1 MNSIRYNII
10 SFIALAVISIVSI
23 CIPGNI
29 HALPL
34 DTYSSESV
42 LKDGRWV
49 KISVSETGMHLI
61 TNSNLQKWGFS
72 DPSKVHIYGYG
83 GQRLPDLLNSSYID
97 DLPITPSIKISQG
110 ILFYA
115 QGPVTWNRNSAPHT
129 HSINP
134 YSTVGYY
141 FISDKEIE
149 GKEIPSLGSGITS
162 NDCATSFTES
172 IYHEKDLFS
181 PGATGHLL
189 LGEDFKYNSSQ
200 NFNFTLT
207 DKVETAVSL
216 KYSFVTKTFNSSSSV
231 SVSANGEQISSNDFI
246 RETNNDTYSFGS
258 EGVFTKNFDING
270 DRLTVGLTY
279 KSSVT
284 IHLARL
290 NYISLNYTRA
300 IKLHDGKLIFNSSNP
315 SVALSGASDKTH
327 VWDVT
332 NPLSIFKLN
341 TTLEGNTLKWT
352 NDYTGIREYVAWNEN
367 SSFPEPAFAGN
378 ISNQNY
384 HAVET
389 PNMVIFTIS
398 DWQAQAERIAELHRN
413 SSDSLRVLVV
423 SQDKVFN
430 EFSSGVPD
438 VNAFRKM
445 LKMFWDR
452 GNSNSDSAKLKYA
465 LLLGRGIYDNRHL
478 TPTVAALGYPT
489 MPIWQ
494 TDGGLSDNDSFSSD
508 DILSYLDDNS
518 GANVAGYKLC
528 IAIGRMPVRSSN
540 EAKKVVDKLYGY
552 INNSIKDSWK
562 NQVLLIADDQDNGT
576 HMKQTE
582 SMYNNMIYSDT
593 GKQFFYNK
601 IYTDA
606 FVLENGEYPTA
617 RAQMLQKLDEGVMWW
632 SYIGHAN
639 TYSWSHEQ
647 ILTSNDISNLYL
659 RRLPIL
665 YAATCEFMRWDA
677 DALSGAEIMFQN
689 PDGGAI
695 SVISACRPVYI
706 SNNGILSSTLAN
718 NIFNRDNN
726 GNLFPVGEILRQT
739 KNQMLN
745 DKNKLRYALM
755 GDPAMRFTTPS
766 STISLE
772 QINGE
777 PVNNDNRPE
786 IHARQ
791 EVTLKGSIFN
801 PLGKKMTD
809 FNGILTATMYDAEK
823 STTSNGNG
831 EKGEP
836 VTFEEQGSKLYIGR
850 DSIINGEFEMKVF
863 MPSEIADNYRPAALN
878 MYAYNN
884 DGKEAIGCNRN
895 FYIWGYD
902 ENAEDDN
909 EPPVISSYFLNHESF
924 KSGDNVNESPMAI
937 ANISDNRGINISS
950 AGIGHQMVLT
960 LDGNKTY
967 TNVSQYYTP
976 GTSSEGVS
984 GSIAYPISNLSEGNH
999 SLRLRI
1005 WDTAGNVAEKTIEF
1019 FVTNGLAPKIYD
1031 IYSDANPA
1039 TTEANFYITHNRP
1052 DAKATITISVY
1063 NLMGKLE
1070 WTTTQ
1075 SGRNDMLQSFPVT
1088 WNLCDMAGRRVPRG
1102 IYIYKAEITTDGEHF
1117 ATESKKLAVA
1127 AQ

>member
-1 MNSIRYNII
+1 MN
-10 SFIALAVISIVSI
+10 
-23 CIPGNI
+23 
-29 HALPL
+29 ALPL

-42 LKDGRWV
+42 LKDGRWI

-61 TNSNLQKWGFS
+61 TNSNLQKWGFP

-83 GQRLPDLLNSSYID
+83 GKRLPDRLDNSYID
-97 DLPITPSIKISQG
+97 DLPIVASVKTTRG

-115 QGPVTWNRNSAPHT
+115 QGPVTWNRNTMPHT

-149 GKEIPSLGSGITS
+149 DKEIPSLGSGIIS
-162 NDCATSFTES
+162 NDCATTFTES

-181 PGATGHLL
+181 PGETGHLL
-189 LGEDFKYNSSQ
+189 LGEDFKYNTSQ

-207 DKVETAVSL
+207 DKVETKVSL
-216 KYSFVTKTFNSSSSV
+216 KYSFVTKTFNSSSYVTISV
-231 SVSANGEQISSNDFI
+231 NGENTSSINNI
-246 RETNNDTYSFGS
+246 KATNNDTYSFGS
-258 EGVFTKNFDING
+258 EGIFKTDFEISG
-270 DRLTVGLTY
+270 DRLTLGLTY

-300 IKLHDGKLIFNSSNP
+300 IKLNNGKLIFNSSNP
-315 SVALSGASDKTH
+315 SIALSGASNNTH

-332 NPLSIFKLN
+332 NPQSIFKLN
-341 TTLEGNTLKWT
+341 TTFEDNTLKWT
-352 NDYTGIREYVAWNEN
+352 NDYTGLREYVAWNEN
-367 SSFPEPAFAGN
+367 SSFPEPIFVEN
-378 ISNQNY
+378 VSNQNY
-384 HAVET
+384 HAEET
-389 PNMVIFTIS
+389 PDMVIFTIS
-398 DWQAQAERIAELHRN
+398 EWSSQAERIADLHRN
-413 SSDSLRVLVV
+413 SSDSLKVLVV
-423 SQDKVFN
+423 SQEKVFN

-452 GNSNSDSAKLKYA
+452 GNANPDSSKLKYA
-465 LLLGRGIYDNRHL
+465 LLFGRGIYDNRKL
-478 TPTVAALGYPT
+478 TSIGAAIGYPT

-508 DILSYLDDNS
+508 DIITYLEDNS
-518 GANVAGYKLC
+518 GASISGHQLC

-552 INNSIKDSWK
+552 VNNSIKDSWK
-562 NQVLLIADDQDNGT
+562 NQVLFIADDQDNGT
-576 HMKQTE
+576 HMRQTE
-582 SMYNNMIYSDT
+582 SMYNNMRNSDI

-606 FVLENGEYPTA
+606 YVLENGEYPAA

-632 SYIGHAN
+632 NYIGHAN

-647 ILTSNDISNLYL
+647 IFTSNDISNLYI
-659 RRLPIL
+659 RRLPVL
-665 YAATCEFMRWDA
+665 YAATCEFMKWDT

-695 SVISACRPVYI
+695 AIISACRPVFI

-718 NIFNRDNN
+718 NIFNRDSN
-726 GNLFPVGEILRQT
+726 GNLLPIGEILRQT
-739 KNQMLN
+739 KNRMLN
-745 DKNKLRYALM
+745 DENKLRYALM

-777 PVNNDNRPE
+777 PVDDNNPRE

-801 PLGKKMTD
+801 PLGEKMTD
-809 FNGILTATMYDAEK
+809 FNGILMATIYDAEK

-831 EKGEP
+831 EKGEQ
-836 VTFEEQGSKLYIGR
+836 VTFEEQGGKLYIGR
-850 DSIINGEFEMKVF
+850 DSIINGEFEMKVY

-878 MYAYNN
+878 MYAYND

-902 ENAEDDN
+902 ETVEDDN
-909 EPPVISSYFLNHESF
+909 EPPVISAYFMNHETF
-924 KSGDNVNESPMAI
+924 KSGDKINESPMVI
-937 ANISDNRGINISS
+937 ANISDNKGINISS

-976 GTSSEGVS
+976 GASSNGVS
-984 GSIAYPISNLSEGNH
+984 GSITYPISNLSEGNH

-1019 FVTNGLAPKIYD
+1019 FVQNGLAPKIYD

-1039 TTEANFYITHNRP
+1039 TTEANFYITNNRP

-1070 WTTTQ
+1070 WTATQ

-1088 WNLCDMAGRRVPRG
+1088 WDLCDMAGRRVPRG
-1102 IYIYKAEITTDGEHF
+1102 IYIYKAEITTDGKHF

>member
-1 MNSIRYNII
+1 MNSKRNNIN
-10 SFIALAVISIVSI
+10 SFIAFVVISIVCI

-34 DTYSSESV
+34 DTYSSESI

-49 KISVSETGMHLI
+49 KISVSETGIHLI
-61 TNSNLQKWGFS
+61 SNANLQKWGFS

-97 DLPITPSIKISQG
+97 DLPITPSVRTSQG

-115 QGPVTWNRNSAPHT
+115 QGPVKWNRKSTPHT

-134 YSTVGYY
+134 FSTVGYY
-141 FISDKEIE
+141 FLSDKEIE
-149 GKEIPSLGSGITS
+149 VGEIPSYGTNPTS
-162 NDCATSFTES
+162 TECATTFIEAV
-172 IYHEKDLFS
+172 YHEKDLYS

-207 DKVETAVSL
+207 DKVGTTISL

-231 SVSANGEQISSNDFI
+231 IVSANGEQISSNDFI
-246 RETNNDTYSFGS
+246 RATNNDTYSFGS
-258 EGVFTKNFDING
+258 EGVFSRKIDVSG
-270 DRLTVGLTY
+270 DKLTLGITH
-279 KSSVT
+279 KSPVT

-300 IKLHDGKLIFNSSNP
+300 IKLYNGKLIFNSSNP
-315 SVALSGASDKTH
+315 HVALSGASANTH

-332 NPLSIFKLN
+332 NPMSIFKLN
-341 TTLEGNTLKWT
+341 TTLEGTTLKWT
-352 NDYTGIREYVAWNEN
+352 NEYSGLREYVAWDEN
-367 SSFPEPAFAGN
+367 SSFPEPSFVEN
-378 ISNQNY
+378 VYNQNI
-384 HAVET
+384 HAEET

-398 DWQAQAERIAELHRN
+398 DWQSQAERIADLHRN
-413 SSDSLRVLVV
+413 SADSLKVLVIT
-423 SQDKVFN
+423 QDKVFN

-452 GNSNSDSAKLKYA
+452 GNANPNSSKLKYA
-465 LLLGRGIYDNRHL
+465 LLMGRGTYDNRHL

-489 MPIWQ
+489 MPMWQ
-494 TDGGLSDNDSFSSD
+494 TNGGLSDNDSFSSD
-508 DILSYLDDNS
+508 DIISYLEDNS
-518 GANVAGYKLC
+518 GASTTGNKMS
-528 IAIGRMPVRSSN
+528 IAIGRMPVRSLT
-540 EAKKVVDKLYGY
+540 EAKKAVDKLYGY
-552 INNSIKDSWK
+552 VNSSIKDSWK
-562 NQVLLIADDQDNGT
+562 NQILLVADDQDNGT

-582 SMYNNMIYSDT
+582 SMYNIMINSNT
-593 GKQFFYNK
+593 GKEFFYNK

-606 FVLENGEYPTA
+606 FPLVNGGYPTA
-617 RAQMLQKLDEGVMWW
+617 RTQMLQKLDEGVVWW

-639 TYSWSHEQ
+639 TTTLSHEH
-647 ILTSNDISNLYL
+647 ILTSNDISNLYI

-677 DALSGAEIMFQN
+677 DALSGAEILFQN

-706 SNNGILSSTLAN
+706 SNNGIFSSTIAKHL
-718 NIFNRDNN
+718 FNRDDN
-726 GNLFPVGEILRQT
+726 GAFFPVGEILRQT
-739 KNQMLN
+739 KNAMLS
-745 DKNKLRYALM
+745 DENKLRFALM
-755 GDPAMRFTTPS
+755 GDPAMRFAAPS
-766 STISLE
+766 STVALE
-772 QINGE
+772 KINDE
-777 PVNNDNRPE
+777 SVTNSSMPE
-786 IHARQ
+786 IKARQ
-791 EVTLKGSIFN
+791 DITLKGSLFN
-801 PLGKKMTD
+801 PKGEKMND
-809 FNGILTATMYDAEK
+809 FNGILTATIYDAEK
-823 STTSNGNG
+823 NTVSNGYGEG
-831 EKGEP
+831 EKISFDEP
-836 VTFEEQGSKLYIGR
+836 GGKLYIGR
-850 DSIINGEFEMKVF
+850 DSVINGEFEMNVS
-863 MPSEIADNYRPAALN
+863 MPSEISNENYHQATIS

-884 DGKEAIGCNRN
+884 NNEAVGCNRN
-895 FYIWGYD
+895 FYIWGFD
-902 ENAEDDN
+902 ETALDDN
-909 EPPVISSYFLNHESF
+909 ESPIISAFFLNHETF
-924 KSGDNVNESPMAI
+924 KSGNKVNESPMVI
-937 ANISDNRGINISS
+937 ANISDNKGINISS

-960 LDGNKTY
+960 LDGNKTF

-976 GTSSEGVS
+976 GTSEEGAS

-1005 WDTAGNVAEKTIEF
+1005 WDTSGNVAEETIDF
-1019 FVTNGLAPKIYD
+1019 FVQNGLAPKIYD

-1039 TTEANFYITHNRP
+1039 ITEANFYITHNRP

-1075 SGRNDMLQSFPVT
+1075 SGRNDMLRSFPIN

-1102 IYIYKAEITTDGEHF
+1102 IYIYKAEITTDGKHF
-1117 ATESKKLAVA
+1117 STESKKLAVA